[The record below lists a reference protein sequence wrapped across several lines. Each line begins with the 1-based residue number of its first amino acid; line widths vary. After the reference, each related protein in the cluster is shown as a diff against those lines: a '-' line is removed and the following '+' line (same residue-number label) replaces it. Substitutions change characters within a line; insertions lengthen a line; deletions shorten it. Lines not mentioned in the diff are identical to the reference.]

1 MGPLDASVVICIEL
15 CAGLELVSAVFSE
28 VREGLG
34 EGFAVPTVFCW
45 RGWLVLE
52 T

>member
-1 MGPLDASVVICIEL
+1 MGPLGVSVVTGTVP
-15 CAGLELVSAVFSE
+15 CAGLELVSTAFSE
-28 VREGLG
+28 AHQDLG
-34 EGFAVPTVFCW
+34 ECSAVPTVFCW